1 MCVKCWK
8 VFCNICLHTHLE
20 LNGRSCPHCRAAVEP
35 EANAFVNVKW
45 LPELLAAVERSPD
58 SALSETAIADT
69 CLLHPSKQLTLFCT
83 DCKVSCCVD
92 CTKTDH
98 CNHRLMALEVANQE
112 MRRRYESLTGK
123 IDTVNKLVR
132 DFDVDIAKIANL
144 KREGERRIDAL
155 EIDLRRRLREE
166 VGNLEARLKS
176 SRKGL
181 YAFMNVAPPLIAS
194 IESKMTEAAR
204 DRFADEAS
212 RLDDLTRVVN
222 DAMSE
227 PAMLIPDSLNIE
239 VQPLWSLPTATP
251 TVPVLTLPLPPRP
264 AANDASSSSASPNPF
279 RMSVT
284 RLRSR
289 LILMSDAASVA
300 SGSVQQTFSGHQG
313 ANL

>member
-1 MCVKCWK
+1 
-8 VFCNICLHTHLE
+8 
-20 LNGRSCPHCRAAVEP
+20 
-35 EANAFVNVKW
+35 
-45 LPELLAAVERSPD
+45 
-58 SALSETAIADT
+58 
-69 CLLHPSKQLTLFCT
+69 
-83 DCKVSCCVD
+83 
-92 CTKTDH
+92 
-98 CNHRLMALEVANQE
+98 MALEVANQE

-144 KREGERRIDAL
+144 KREGERRIAAL

-251 TVPVLTLPLPPRP
+251 TVPVLTLPPSRV
-264 AANDASSSSASPNPF
+264 AYDASSSSASPNPF

>member
-1 MCVKCWK
+1 MCVKCSK
-8 VFCNICLHTHLE
+8 VFCDTCLQTHLE
-20 LNGRSCPHCRAAVEP
+20 LNGRSCPHCR
-35 EANAFVNVKW
+35 
-45 LPELLAAVERSPD
+45 AAVERSPD

-112 MRRRYESLTGK
+112 MRRRYESLTSK
-123 IDTVNKLVR
+123 IETVNKLVR
-132 DFDVDIAKIANL
+132 DFEDDIAKIANL
-144 KREGERRIDAL
+144 KREGERRIAAL

-181 YAFMNVAPPLIAS
+181 AAFMNVAPPLIAS
-194 IESKMTEAAR
+194 IESTWHLVNMNKATL

-212 RLDDLTRVVN
+212 KVDDLTRVVN

-251 TVPVLTLPLPPRP
+251 TVPVLTPPSPRV
-264 AANDASSSSASPNPF
+264 AYDASSSSASPNPF